1 MGVIYLLVYVIGSF
15 MVTRAFATLLDSVYD
30 GSSMKGG
37 LESLAKGAGII
48 GLAVVLH
55 VLAELR
61 RRKAETSSETSEAA
75 PETTPTTETPE
86 TKPGAKYRALY
97 VSAAVWAAPNIAAWI
112 QFELFRDPI
121 VMIGFPTLVG
131 GYLLTFFVC
140 SRVMANW
147 RMPWV
152 GIMVA
157 LAFIGSPLAWL
168 GNSVFIKHF
177 NHHLSTVVEPV
188 SRTKQGEYREPI
200 VSRGSA
206 PDRPMMWGGGIPQEL
221 MAELSEAKSLD
232 LEKELET
239 GGVRRTPEGG
249 YVKVLSDG
257 TERRLRS
264 MAELAQALKDASA
277 AEDQRAADAEAAWER
292 QVRQLQRGG
301 RLFSRAPAD

>member
-1 MGVIYLLVYVIGSF
+1 MGIIYLLVYVIGSF
-15 MVTRAFATLLDSVYD
+15 MVTLAFSGLLDSVYD
-30 GSSMKGG
+30 GSSMKSGV
-37 LESLAKGAGII
+37 ESLAKGAGVI
-48 GLAVVLH
+48 GVAAVLH
-55 VLAELR
+55 VLVSR
-61 RRKAETSSETSEAA
+61 RRTEAMSSAA
-75 PETTPTTETPE
+75 PEETVPDATPATETAE
-86 TKPGAKYRALY
+86 AKPGSKYRAIY

-131 GYLLTFFVC
+131 GYLLTFFV
-140 SRVMANW
+140 SALVVANW
-147 RMPWV
+147 RIPWV

-188 SRTKQGEYREPI
+188 SRTKKGEYRDPI

-206 PDRPMMWGGGIPQEL
+206 PDRPVWGGGIPTEL
-221 MAELSEAKSLD
+221 MAEVSEAKTLD

-249 YVKVLSDG
+249 YVRVLSDG

-277 AEDQRAADAEAAWER
+277 AEDQRAAEAEAAWER
-292 QVRQLQRGG
+292 QVRQLKRGG